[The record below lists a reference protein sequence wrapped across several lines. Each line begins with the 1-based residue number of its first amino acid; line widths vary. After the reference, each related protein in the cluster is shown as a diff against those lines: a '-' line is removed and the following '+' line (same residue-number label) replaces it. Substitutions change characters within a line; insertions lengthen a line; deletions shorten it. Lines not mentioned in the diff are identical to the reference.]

1 MISNHYSPPGSR
13 RDKITRHE
21 RKKISVRNLQYGSL
35 IRLVGGIRMRPR
47 TTVGTFLECKCR
59 VMDAH
64 GKFGEHERSMR
75 VTGAKAESRSTVR
88 IFCMYETCI
97 ERPCLNRC
105 SLEFTARK
113 LRTANILCVHCIF
126 PSNEQYVCSYYM
138 LNHRTNILLFHYWI
152 MF

>member
-1 MISNHYSPPGSR
+1 MWYFI
-13 RDKITRHE
+13 DM
-21 RKKISVRNLQYGSL
+21 SL
-35 IRLVGGIRMRPR
+35 
-47 TTVGTFLECKCR
+47 TVGTFLECKCR

-75 VTGAKAESRSTVR
+75 VAGAKAESRSTVR

-105 SLEFTARK
+105 SLESTARK
-113 LRTANILCVHCIF
+113 LPTANILCVHCIF

-138 LNHRTNILLFHYWI
+138 LNHRINILLFHCWI
-152 MF
+152 IFWYFNFYYVCKFFLRLYLTIVSIA